1 MYKIA
6 VQKRHSAS
14 YICGMLGNGT
24 YDVVLLLGGNL
35 GDSAKTLAQALNLIS
50 KRIGPLQATSQIY
63 RSPAWGFES
72 EHDFLNQAVV
82 VRTEHRPR
90 VTLNKLL
97 EIEQELGRVR
107 QGTGYTDRIIDIDIL
122 CWEEKIF
129 WTSSLQVPHIKLHER
144 AFALAPLAEIY
155 PNWRHPI
162 LEKTVLELLGGVEE
176 NESRP
181 LSAIVDG

>member
-14 YICGMLGNGT
+14 YICGMHENGT
-24 YDVVLLLGGNL
+24 YDIVLLLGGNL
-35 GDSAKTLAQALNLIS
+35 GDSAKTLSQALDLIR

-72 EHDFLNQAVV
+72 ANDFLNQAVV
-82 VRTEHRPR
+82 VRTRHRPR
-90 VTLNKLL
+90 VTLSKLL

-129 WTSSLQVPHIKLHER
+129 WTRTLQVPHVKLHER
-144 AFALAPLAEIY
+144 AFALAPLAEIC
-155 PNWRHPI
+155 PNWRHPL
-162 LEKTVLELLGGVEE
+162 LEKTALELLDGVEE
-176 NESRP
+176 NLSSP